1 MNLKK
6 LFVVGSVLV
15 MAWTT
20 ANAELVNGVRQ
31 KPEPATTQSWVLS
44 SDTTQNFYLY
54 NPGAKAFFTEGN
66 SWGTQASVGI
76 QGLKVAFTVPTAAD
90 VPGTVALED
99 LPQGVYLLNDF
110 SVKKGSWKLVF
121 FDSETAMFVDR
132 GSQADFGWGVTPI
145 EGTNNFRIHASATSE
160 ISPTYNLDS
169 YSGKFVGLDVTS
181 NASNTA
187 LNPFLEEGEG
197 HYIDWTFVT
206 SDVYE
211 AYLQAIEIYNKAQI
225 LKAIL
230 DDAKARGVNVSA
242 QEAVYQNEAATM
254 EELDAAIDAAKA
266 AIVLNATVD
275 SPVDMTTSLTNPNF
289 ADGKKTGWNGDD
301 PAFGEGAAEFYQKN
315 YDIYQTLKGMPNGV
329 YGVSV
334 QAFYRT
340 SWAAVSYNDYKANS
354 VIPAKVYAKSGA
366 DSLNTAIFNAWAFAQ
381 TGDIDALKAKGGW
394 LNSVGNEEADENG
407 YIPNN
412 MKAASYL
419 FSQDAN
425 NYKQTA
431 YVAVDNG
438 ELTVG
443 LKKSDDNPGGNW
455 TMFDNFTLSYFGN
468 TPAAFQMALEKGM
481 PAKTEYSTANVSKQY
496 IDAYDAAY
504 TATATDKATF
514 SAAVKA
520 VADATDSIAKNTK
533 LWADLQ
539 AKRDEAYGMSVN
551 ADYKIYDHA
560 WYIGDYLEAGTDE
573 NDEQL
578 IPMGVNDYLKAEAKT
593 GDYDLSN
600 KQLEDIIATL
610 NSLIEALNNEVKEG
624 LKPGTDVTKFL
635 VNPGFEDGSKGW
647 TVVNNGGGNV
657 VHGGNDVNHCY
668 EAWHST
674 NFDVYQ
680 EVSNL
685 PVGLYKL
692 EVNGYVRYL
701 DGGEDKKNN
710 PAINNREQS
719 YELFE
724 AGVPIYLYMNDSKT
738 GLVNWFSYP
747 KPKAFYDEVKDATY
761 LYENDENAYPDNMI
775 AASAAFADGGYLQET
790 ICMVAEPNT
799 VTRIGVKG
807 TPEAKFWPIFDNFK
821 LTYLGNG
828 VDIVKP
834 QLEDMLTEAKK
845 YENVVTTKTAKAN
858 LAAEVSAAET
868 LLAGTD
874 GDAML
879 AAIDKLQ
886 KAIDDVNEGKTTCKQ
901 FNDFIEDFM
910 QFAQNLE
917 NNGVDA
923 TKALELGATIL
934 ENLNAC
940 AYDAEDI
947 EAKKLELRE
956 MRLKIQLPAD
966 YAQGSAKGTD
976 LTPFIQTP
984 GFSKIKDGVETN
996 SNDGWLGTAGS
1007 FGPSEQMSNLCLEFY
1022 NKEFDMYQDLTSVGS
1037 VVLPKG
1043 YYSLQVNAFNRP
1055 AESNPAYLYAVAG
1068 KDTLD
1073 VTTIMLQADGINTEE
1088 GESAPNNV
1096 SDAKTCFNEGRY
1108 LNTLKF
1114 KFEGDTLR
1122 IGVKH
1127 PVNVDR
1133 DWVIM
1138 DDFKLFFYGNDNT
1151 GVETVINIGKPAK
1164 VQYFTL
1170 DGRQV
1175 SVARKGLFIR
1185 KTTMDNGTV
1194 VVRKIQK

>member
-1 MNLKK
+1 MMNLKK

-20 ANAELVNGVRQ
+20 ANAELVDGVRQ
-31 KPEPATTQSWVLS
+31 RPNVAKAEQFQADVTY
-44 SDTTQNFYLY
+44 YLFNTKARLFFAGANDWNTRASVADHGY
-54 NPGAKAFFTEGN
+54 KVKFVVDNMETFPGALEFTDSVETQKAWKSTFSTADGLAIWVDNATETYRFWEVVEQPDGAYRISN
-66 SWGTQASVGI
+66 NHLVSES
-76 QGLKVAFTVPTAAD
+76 AD
-90 VPGTVALED
+90 GKANAE
-99 LPQGVYLLNDF
+99 GKYLGWR
-110 SVKKGSWKLVF
+110 GSDADTRLY
-121 FDSETAMFVDR
+121 FVDPAAE
-132 GSQADFGWGVTPI
+132 GAGVDWAFVT
-145 EGTNNFRIHASATSE
+145 EE
-160 ISPTYNLDS
+160 TYNAWVEAWTPMKDQ
-169 YSGKFVGLDVTS
+169 FNAAAGLLTWIKTAEEKSIDVSDEKAIYANEDATVE
-181 NASNTA
+181 A
-187 LNPFLEEGEG
+187 LN
-197 HYIDWTFVT
+197 
-206 SDVYE
+206 
-211 AYLQAIEIYNKAQI
+211 A
-225 LKAIL
+225 
-230 DDAKARGVNVSA
+230 
-242 QEAVYQNEAATM
+242 AVESIQVKIKNQLA
-254 EELDAAIDAAKA
+254 
-266 AIVLNATVD
+266 NGATVD
-275 SPVDMTTSLTNPNF
+275 NPADMTASVNNPGF
-289 ADGKKTGWNGDD
+289 ADGKKTGWNGTD
-301 PAFGEGAAEFYQKN
+301 PAFGEGAAEFYEKSF
-315 YDIYQTLKGMPNGV
+315 DFYQTLKDMPNGV

-334 QAFYRT
+334 QAFHRT
-340 SWAAVSYNDYKANS
+340 SWSNVSYEDWQKNS
-354 VIPAKVYAKSGA
+354 DIPAKVYAKSGT
-366 DSLNTAIFNAWAFAQ
+366 DSLNTALLNPWELAQ
-381 TGDIDALKAKGGW
+381 TGDLDDLKQNGSWK
-394 LNSVGNEEADENG
+394 NSAGEEVADENG

-419 FSQDAN
+419 FSLN
-425 NYKQTA
+425 PENYKKTA

-438 ELTVG
+438 ELTFG
-443 LKKSDDNPGGNW
+443 LKKTDKGPGGNW
-455 TMFDNFTLSYFGN
+455 TMFDNFTLSYFG
-468 TPAAFQMALEKGM
+468 TAPEAYQMALEKGV
-481 PAKTEYSTANVSKQY
+481 PAKTEYSTANVSEQY
-496 IDAYDAAY
+496 IGVYNEAY
-504 TATATDKATF
+504 TKTASDKATF

-520 VADATDSIAKNTK
+520 VADANDSIAKNTK

-539 AKRDEAYGMSVN
+539 AKRDEAYGMSVD
-551 ADYKIYDHA
+551 ADYKYYDNA
-560 WYIGDYLEAGTDE
+560 FNIGDYLESGMDE
-573 NDEQL
+573 NGEQL
-578 IPMGVNDYLKAEAKT
+578 IPMGVNLYLDAKAKT
-593 GDYDLSN
+593 GNFDLSN
-600 KQLEDIIATL
+600 KQIEEMIATL

-624 LKPGTDVTKFL
+624 LKPGTDVTRFL
-635 VNPGFEDGSKGW
+635 TNPDFEDGKNGW

-657 VHGGNDVNHCY
+657 QHGGNDDNHCF

-680 EVSNL
+680 EVNNL

-701 DGGEDKKNN
+701 DGQD
-710 PAINNREQS
+710 AINHAS
-719 YELFE
+719 E
-724 AGVPIYLYMNDSKT
+724 APADVPIYVYMNDSKT
-738 GLVNWFSYP
+738 NLVSWLSYP
-747 KPKAFYDEVKDATY
+747 KPESFYKYDETAGTGVKGANY
-761 LYENDENAYPDNMI
+761 LSQNEENCFPDNMT

-845 YENVVTTKTAKAN
+845 YESVVTTKTAKTALTN
-858 LAAEVSAAET
+858 EIAAAEA
-868 LLAGTD
+868 LLAGEN

-879 AAIDKLQ
+879 EAIDKLQ
-886 KAIDDVNEGKTTCKQ
+886 KAINDVTDGKAVCDK
-901 FNDFIEDFM
+901 FAEFIEDYM
-910 QFAQNLE
+910 QFAQSI
-917 NNGVDA
+917 DA
-923 TKALELGATIL
+923 TEALQLGATIL

-966 YAQGSAKGTD
+966 YAQGSAEGKD
-976 LTPFIQTP
+976 LTAFIQTP
-984 GFSKIKDGVETN
+984 DFSKIKDGVETN
-996 SNDGWLGTAGS
+996 SNEGWLGTAGS

-1073 VTTIMLQADGINTEE
+1073 VTTIMLQADGINAET
-1088 GESAPNNV
+1088 GEPAPNTV
-1096 SDAKTCFNEGRY
+1096 SDAKVYFNEGRY
-1108 LNTLKF
+1108 VNTLKF

>member
-1 MNLKK
+1 MMNLKK

-31 KPEPATTQSWVLS
+31 KPEPATTAWSVG
-44 SDTTQNFYLY
+44 TQEAPYYLY
-54 NPGAKAFFTEGN
+54 NTSAKLFFTQGNTWGTRGCVGPAASAVKVYFSETSEGTQLYYLN
-66 SWGTQASVGI
+66 NYIQTANNKFEWKMACGEAGADAIFTDQGSSWGRPQWEI
-76 QGLKVAFTVPTAAD
+76 VPQT
-90 VPGTVALED
+90 G
-99 LPQGVYLLNDF
+99 N
-110 SVKKGSWKLVF
+110 
-121 FDSETAMFVDR
+121 
-132 GSQADFGWGVTPI
+132 I
-145 EGTNNFRIHASATSE
+145 FRIKTSSPIVVEDE
-160 ISPTYNLDS
+160 IARYMGRDEAVAQDFYKTGEHGTLVDGEKRFPVSVELT
-169 YSGKFVGLDVTS
+169 
-181 NASNTA
+181 
-187 LNPFLEEGEG
+187 EGEG
-197 HYIDWTFVT
+197 HHIDWAIVNAADYEVVAAAMVVFDKAEELLTAIKSAEELNIDMT
-206 SDVYE
+206 SE
-211 AYLQAIEIYNKAQI
+211 RAIYT
-225 LKAIL
+225 
-230 DDAKARGVNVSA
+230 
-242 QEAVYQNEAATM
+242 NEASTV
-254 EELDAAIDAAKA
+254 EEMDAAIEGIQAK
-266 AIVLNATVD
+266 IKNAQAGTA
-275 SPVDMTTSLTNPNF
+275 SLENPSDMTASLINNGF
-289 ADGKKTGWNGDD
+289 ANNKTGWNGTD
-301 PAFGEGAAEFYQKN
+301 PGFGEGAAEFYEKN
-315 YDIYQTLKGMPNGV
+315 YDFYQTLKGMPNGV

-340 SWAAVSYNDYKANS
+340 SWADVSYKDWQNKTA
-354 VIPAKVYAKSGA
+354 VAAKVYAKSGA
-366 DSLNTAIFNAWAFAQ
+366 DSLNTALFNAWEFAVE
-381 TGDIDALKAKGGW
+381 GDINNFTPNGAWKG
-394 LNSVGNEEADENG
+394 SVLGERNVVNDPPL
-407 YIPNN
+407 YIPDD

-419 FSQDAN
+419 FSLDPN

-443 LKKSDDNPGGNW
+443 LKKSDDNLGGNW
-455 TMFDNFTLSYFGN
+455 TLFDNFTLSYFG
-468 TPAAFQMALEKGM
+468 TAPEAYQMALEKGM

-520 VADATDSIAKNTK
+520 VADANDSIAKNTK

-539 AKRDEAYGMSVN
+539 AKRDEAYALSVN
-551 ADYKIYDHA
+551 ADYSIYDNA
-560 WYIGDYLEAGTDE
+560 YNIGDYLMSGMDE
-573 NDEQL
+573 NGEQL
-578 IPMGVNDYLKAEAKT
+578 IPMGVNEYLKAEAKT
-593 GDYDLSN
+593 GNFDLSN
-600 KQLEDIIATL
+600 KQIEDIIATL

-624 LKPGTDVTKFL
+624 LKPGTDVTRFL
-635 VNPGFEDGSKGW
+635 TNPDFEDGKNGW

-657 VHGGNDVNHCY
+657 VLGGNDDNHCF

-692 EVNGYVRYL
+692 EVNGFVRYL
-701 DGGEDKKNN
+701 DGDDAISKASEAPED
-710 PAINNREQS
+710 P
-719 YELFE
+719 
-724 AGVPIYLYMNDSKT
+724 GIYLYMNDSKT
-738 GLVNWFSYP
+738 NLVNMMTCPLP
-747 KPKAFYDEVKDATY
+747 KTFYDAVKGATY
-761 LYENDENAYPDNMI
+761 LTQNEENCFPNNMV
-775 AASAAFADGGYLQET
+775 AASAAFAAGSYLQET
-790 ICMVAEPNT
+790 VCMVAEPNT

-845 YENVVTTKTAKAN
+845 YESVVTTKTAKTALTN
-858 LAAEVSAAET
+858 EIAAAET
-868 LLAGTD
+868 LLAGED

-886 KAIDDVNEGKTTCKQ
+886 KAINDVTEAKSVCEK
-901 FNDFIEDFM
+901 FAEFIEDYM
-910 QFAQNLE
+910 QFAQSI
-917 NNGVDA
+917 DA
-923 TKALELGATIL
+923 TEALELGATIL

-966 YAQGSAKGTD
+966 YAQGSAQGTD
-976 LTPFIQTP
+976 LTAFIQTP

-996 SNDGWLGTAGS
+996 SNEGWLGTAGS
-1007 FGPSEQMSNLCLEFY
+1007 FGPSDQMSNLCLEFY
-1022 NKEFDMYQDLTSVGS
+1022 NKVFDMYQDLAGVGS
-1037 VVLPKG
+1037 VVLPHG

-1055 AESNPAYLYAVAG
+1055 SDSNPAYLYAVAG

-1073 VTTIMLQADGINTEE
+1073 VKTIMLQAEGFDAEG

-1096 SDAKTCFNEGRY
+1096 SSAKEYFNDARY
-1108 LNTLKF
+1108 VNTLKF

>member
-1 MNLKK
+1 MMNLKK

-31 KPEPATTQSWVLS
+31 KPEPATTAWSVG
-44 SDTTQNFYLY
+44 TQEAPYYLY
-54 NPGAKAFFTEGN
+54 NTTAKLFFTQGN
-66 SWGTQASVGI
+66 TWGTRGCVGPAASAV
-76 QGLKVAFTVPTAAD
+76 KVYF
-90 VPGTVALED
+90 
-99 LPQGVYLLNDF
+99 
-110 SVKKGSWKLVF
+110 
-121 FDSETAMFVDR
+121 SETSEGTQLYYLNNYIQTANNKLEWKMACGEAGADAIFTDQ
-132 GSQADFGWGVTPI
+132 GSGWGRPQWEIVPQTGNI
-145 EGTNNFRIHASATSE
+145 FRIKTSSPIVVEDE
-160 ISPTYNLDS
+160 IARYMGRDEAVAQDFYKTGEHGTLVDGEKRFPVSVELT
-169 YSGKFVGLDVTS
+169 
-181 NASNTA
+181 
-187 LNPFLEEGEG
+187 EGEG
-197 HYIDWTFVT
+197 HHIDW
-206 SDVYE
+206 
-211 AYLQAIEIYNKAQI
+211 AI
-225 LKAIL
+225 
-230 DDAKARGVNVSA
+230 VSA
-242 QEAVYQNEAATM
+242 ADYEVVAAAMVVFDKAEELLTAIKSAEELNIDMTSERAIYTNEASTVEDM
-254 EELDAAIDAAKA
+254 DAAIEGIQAK
-266 AIVLNATVD
+266 IKNAQAGTA
-275 SPVDMTTSLTNPNF
+275 SLENPSDMTASLINNGF
-289 ADGKKTGWNGDD
+289 ANSKTGWNGDD
-301 PAFGEGAAEFYQKN
+301 PGFGEGAAEFYQKN
-315 YDIYQTLKGMPNGV
+315 YDFYQTLKDMPNGV

-340 SWAAVSYNDYKANS
+340 GWADVSYKDWQNKTA
-354 VIPAKVYAKSGA
+354 VAAKVYAKSGA
-366 DSLNTAIFNAWAFAQ
+366 DSLNTALFNAWEFAVE
-381 TGDIDALKAKGGW
+381 GDINDFTPNGAWKG
-394 LNSVGNEEADENG
+394 SVLGDRNVANDPPL
-407 YIPNN
+407 YIPDD

-419 FSQDAN
+419 FSLDPN

-455 TMFDNFTLSYFGN
+455 TLFDNFTLSYFG
-468 TPAAFQMALEKGM
+468 TAPEAYQMALEKGM

-496 IDAYDAAY
+496 IDTYDVAY
-504 TATATDKATF
+504 TLTATDKATF

-520 VADATDSIAKNTK
+520 VADANDSIAKNTK

-551 ADYKIYDHA
+551 ADYKYYDNA
-560 WYIGDYLEAGTDE
+560 FNIGDYLESGMDE
-573 NDEQL
+573 NGEQL
-578 IPMGVNDYLKAEAKT
+578 IPMGVNLYLDAKAKT
-593 GDYDLSN
+593 GNFDLSN
-600 KQLEDIIATL
+600 KQIEDIIATL

-624 LKPGTDVTKFL
+624 LKPGTDVTRFL
-635 VNPGFEDGSKGW
+635 TNPDFEDGKNGW

-657 VHGGNDVNHCY
+657 AHGGNDDNHCF

-680 EVSNL
+680 EVNNL

-692 EVNGYVRYL
+692 EVNGFVRYK
-701 DGGEDKKNN
+701 DGDEAISKASEAPED
-710 PAINNREQS
+710 P
-719 YELFE
+719 
-724 AGVPIYLYMNDSKT
+724 GIYLYMNDSKT
-738 GLVNWFSYP
+738 NLVNMMTCPLP
-747 KPKAFYDEVKDATY
+747 KTFYDAVKGATY
-761 LYENDENAYPDNMI
+761 LTQNEENCFPNNMV
-775 AASAAFADGGYLQET
+775 AASAAFAAGNYLQET
-790 ICMVAEPNT
+790 VCMVAEAGT

-807 TPEAKFWPIFDNFK
+807 TPEASFWPIFDNFK

-834 QLEDMLTEAKK
+834 QLEDMLAEAKK
-845 YENVVTTKTAKAN
+845 NESVVTTKTAKTALTN
-858 LAAEVSAAET
+858 EIAAAEA
-868 LLAGTD
+868 LLAGED

-886 KAIDDVNEGKTTCKQ
+886 KAINDVTDGKAVCEK
-901 FNDFIEDFM
+901 FAEFIEDYM
-910 QFAQNLE
+910 QFAQSI
-917 NNGVDA
+917 DA
-923 TKALELGATIL
+923 TEALQLGATIL

-966 YAQGSAKGTD
+966 YAQGSAQGTD

-1007 FGPSEQMSNLCLEFY
+1007 FGPSDQMSNLCLEFY
-1022 NKEFDMYQDLTSVGS
+1022 NKVFDMYQDLTSVGS

-1073 VTTIMLQADGINTEE
+1073 VKTIMLQADGINAEE
-1088 GESAPNNV
+1088 GDPAPNTV
-1096 SDAKTCFNEGRY
+1096 SSAKEYFNEARY
-1108 LNTLKF
+1108 VNTLKF

>member
-1 MNLKK
+1 VEQPDGAYRISNNH
-6 LFVVGSVLV
+6 LV
-15 MAWTT
+15 SESADGK
-20 ANAELVNGVRQ
+20 ANAEGKYLGWRG
-31 KPEPATTQSWVLS
+31 
-44 SDTTQNFYLY
+44 SDADTRLY
-54 NPGAKAFFTEGN
+54 
-66 SWGTQASVGI
+66 
-76 QGLKVAFTVPTAAD
+76 
-90 VPGTVALED
+90 
-99 LPQGVYLLNDF
+99 
-110 SVKKGSWKLVF
+110 
-121 FDSETAMFVDR
+121 FVDPAAE
-132 GSQADFGWGVTPI
+132 GAGVDWAFVTEENYNAWVEAWTPMKDQFNAAAGLLTWI
-145 EGTNNFRIHASATSE
+145 KTAEEKSIDVSDEKAIYANEDATVE
-160 ISPTYNLDS
+160 
-169 YSGKFVGLDVTS
+169 
-181 NASNTA
+181 A
-187 LNPFLEEGEG
+187 LNAAVES
-197 HYIDWTFVT
+197 I
-206 SDVYE
+206 
-211 AYLQAIEIYNKAQI
+211 QAKIKNQLA
-225 LKAIL
+225 
-230 DDAKARGVNVSA
+230 GG
-242 QEAVYQNEAATM
+242 
-254 EELDAAIDAAKA
+254 
-266 AIVLNATVD
+266 ATVD
-275 SPVDMTTSLTNPNF
+275 NPADMTASVNNPGF
-289 ADGKKTGWNGDD
+289 ADGKKTGWNGTD
-301 PAFGEGAAEFYQKN
+301 PGFGEGAAEFYEKN
-315 YDIYQTLKGMPNGV
+315 YDFYQTLKGMPNGV

-340 SWAAVSYNDYKANS
+340 SWADVSYKDWQNKTA
-354 VIPAKVYAKSGA
+354 VAAKVYAKSGA
-366 DSLNTAIFNAWAFAQ
+366 DSLNTALFNAWEFAVE
-381 TGDIDALKAKGGW
+381 GDINNFTPNGAWKG
-394 LNSVGNEEADENG
+394 SVLGERNVVNDPPL
-407 YIPNN
+407 YIPDD

-419 FSQDAN
+419 FSLDPN

-438 ELTVG
+438 ELTFG
-443 LKKSDDNPGGNW
+443 LKKNDSNPNGNW
-455 TMFDNFTLSYFGN
+455 TLFDNFTLSYFG
-468 TPAAFQMALEKGM
+468 TAPEAYQMALEKGM
-481 PAKTEYSTANVSKQY
+481 PAKTEYSTAKVSEQY
-496 IDAYDAAY
+496 IGAYNEAY
-504 TATATDKATF
+504 TKTASDKATF

-520 VADATDSIAKNTK
+520 VADANDSIAKNTK

-539 AKRDEAYGMSVN
+539 AKRDEAYALSVN
-551 ADYKIYDHA
+551 TDYKIYDHA

-573 NDEQL
+573 NDEQVL
-578 IPMGVNDYLKAEAKT
+578 PMGVNDYLKAEAKT

-635 VNPGFEDGSKGW
+635 TNPDFEDGKNGW

-657 VHGGNDVNHCY
+657 AHGGNNDNHCF

-692 EVNGYVRYL
+692 EVNGFVRYL
-701 DGGEDKKNN
+701 DGDDAISKASEAPED
-710 PAINNREQS
+710 P
-719 YELFE
+719 
-724 AGVPIYLYMNDSKT
+724 GIYLYMNDSKT
-738 GLVNWFSYP
+738 NLVNMMTCPLP
-747 KPKAFYDEVKDATY
+747 KTFYDAVNGATY
-761 LYENDENAYPDNMI
+761 LTQNEENCFPNNMI
-775 AASAAFADGGYLQET
+775 AASAAFAAGNYLQET
-790 ICMVAEPNT
+790 VCMVAEPNT

-834 QLEDMLTEAKK
+834 QLEDMLAEAKK
-845 YENVVTTKTAKAN
+845 NESVVTTKTAKTALTN
-858 LAAEVSAAET
+858 EIAAAEA
-868 LLAGTD
+868 LLAGED

-879 AAIDKLQ
+879 EAIDKLQ
-886 KAIDDVNEGKTTCKQ
+886 KAINDVTDGKAVCEK
-901 FNDFIEDFM
+901 FAEFIEDYM
-910 QFAQNLE
+910 QFANSI
-917 NNGVDA
+917 DA
-923 TKALELGATIL
+923 TEALQLGGTIL

-966 YAQGSAKGTD
+966 YAQGSAQGAD
-976 LTPFIQTP
+976 LTAFIQTP
-984 GFSKIKDGVETN
+984 GFSMLKDGVETN
-996 SNDGWLGTAGS
+996 SNEGWLGTAGS
-1007 FGPSEQMSNLCLEFY
+1007 FGPSDQMSNLCLEFY
-1022 NKEFDMYQDLTSVGS
+1022 NKVFDMYQDLAGVGS
-1037 VVLPKG
+1037 VVLPHG

-1055 AESNPAYLYAVAG
+1055 SDSNPAYLYAVAG

-1073 VTTIMLQADGINTEE
+1073 VKTIMLQSEGFDAEG

-1096 SDAKTCFNEGRY
+1096 SSAKACFDEGRY

-1127 PVNVDR
+1127 PVNAGT

-1138 DDFKLFFYGNDNT
+1138 DNFKLFFYGNDNT

>member
-31 KPEPATTQSWVLS
+31 KPEPATTAWSVG
-44 SDTTQNFYLY
+44 TQEAPYYLY
-54 NPGAKAFFTEGN
+54 NTSAKLFFTQGN
-66 SWGTQASVGI
+66 TWGTRGCVGPAASAVKVYFSETSEGTQLYYLNNYI
-76 QGLKVAFTVPTAAD
+76 QTANNKLEWKMACGEAGADAIYTDQGSGWGRPQWEIVPQTGNIFRIKTSSPLVVEDEIARYMGRDEAVAQDFYNTGNHGTLVDGEKRFPVSVELTEAEGHHIDWAIVSAAD
-90 VPGTVALED
+90 YEVVAAAMVVFDKAEE
-99 LPQGVYLLNDF
+99 LL
-110 SVKKGSWKLVF
+110 
-121 FDSETAMFVDR
+121 TA
-132 GSQADFGWGVTPI
+132 I
-145 EGTNNFRIHASATSE
+145 KSAEELNIDMTSE
-160 ISPTYNLDS
+160 R
-169 YSGKFVGLDVTS
+169 
-181 NASNTA
+181 
-187 LNPFLEEGEG
+187 
-197 HYIDWTFVT
+197 
-206 SDVYE
+206 
-211 AYLQAIEIYNKAQI
+211 AIYT
-225 LKAIL
+225 
-230 DDAKARGVNVSA
+230 
-242 QEAVYQNEAATM
+242 NEASTVEAM
-254 EELDAAIDAAKA
+254 DAAIEGIQTK
-266 AIVLNATVD
+266 IKNAQAGSATLD
-275 SPVDMTTSLTNPNF
+275 NPADMTSSLVNPGF
-289 ADGKKTGWNGDD
+289 ANSKTGWNGTD
-301 PAFGEGAAEFYQKN
+301 PAFGEGAAEFYEKSF
-315 YDIYQTLKGMPNGV
+315 DFYQTLKDMPNGV

-334 QAFYRT
+334 QAFHRT
-340 SWAAVSYNDYKANS
+340 SWSNVSYEDWQKNS
-354 VIPAKVYAKSGA
+354 AIPAKVYAKSGT
-366 DSLNTAIFNAWAFAQ
+366 DSLNTALLNPWELAQ
-381 TGDIDALKAKGGW
+381 TGDLDDLKKNGSW
-394 LNSVGNEEADENG
+394 KNSAGEEVADENG

-419 FSQDAN
+419 FSLN
-425 NYKQTA
+425 PENYKKTA

-438 ELTVG
+438 ELTFG
-443 LKKSDDNPGGNW
+443 LKKTDKGPGGNW
-455 TMFDNFTLSYFGN
+455 TMFDNFTLSYFG
-468 TPAAFQMALEKGM
+468 TAPEAYQMALEKGM
-481 PAKTEYSTANVSKQY
+481 PAKTEYSTSKVSEQY
-496 IDAYDAAY
+496 IGAYNEAY
-504 TATATDKATF
+504 TKTASDKATF

-520 VADATDSIAKNTK
+520 VADANDSIAKNTK

-551 ADYKIYDHA
+551 ADYSIYDNA
-560 WYIGDYLEAGTDE
+560 YNIGDYLMSGMDE
-573 NDEQL
+573 NGEQL
-578 IPMGVNDYLKAEAKT
+578 IPMGVNEYLKAEAKT
-593 GDYDLSN
+593 GNFDLSN
-600 KQLEDIIATL
+600 KQIEDIIATL

-624 LKPGTDVTKFL
+624 LKPGTDVTRFL
-635 VNPGFEDGSKGW
+635 TNPDFEDGKNGW

-657 VHGGNDVNHCY
+657 QHGGNNDNHCF

-680 EVSNL
+680 EVNNL

-701 DGGEDKKNN
+701 DGQDAISKASEA
-710 PAINNREQS
+710 PAE
-719 YELFE
+719 
-724 AGVPIYLYMNDSKT
+724 VPIYVYMNDSKT
-738 GLVNWFSYP
+738 NLVSWLSYP
-747 KPKAFYDEVKDATY
+747 KPESFYKYDATAGTGVNGATY
-761 LYENDENAYPDNMI
+761 LKQNEENCFPDNMT

-834 QLEDMLTEAKK
+834 QLEDMLAEAKK
-845 YENVVTTKTAKAN
+845 NESVVTTKTAKTALTN
-858 LAAEVSAAET
+858 EIAAAEA
-868 LLAGTD
+868 LLAGED

-879 AAIDKLQ
+879 EAIDKLQ
-886 KAIDDVNEGKTTCKQ
+886 KAINDVTDGKAVCEK
-901 FNDFIEDFM
+901 FAEFIEDYM
-910 QFAQNLE
+910 QFANSI
-917 NNGVDA
+917 DA
-923 TKALELGATIL
+923 TEAMQLGATIL

-966 YAQGSAKGTD
+966 YAQGSAQGAD
-976 LTPFIQTP
+976 LTAFIQTP
-984 GFSKIKDGVETN
+984 DFSMIKDGVETN
-996 SNDGWLGTAGS
+996 SNEGWLGTAGS
-1007 FGPSEQMSNLCLEFY
+1007 FGPSDQMSNLCLEFY
-1022 NKEFDMYQDLTSVGS
+1022 NKVFDMYQDLAGVGS
-1037 VVLPKG
+1037 VVLPHG

-1055 AESNPAYLYAVAG
+1055 SDSNPAYLYAVAG
-1068 KDTLD
+1068 KDTLG
-1073 VTTIMLQADGINTEE
+1073 VKTIMLQSEGFDAEG

-1096 SDAKTCFNEGRY
+1096 SSAKACFDEGRY

-1127 PVNVDR
+1127 PVNAGT

-1138 DDFKLFFYGNDNT
+1138 DNFKLFFYGNDNT

>member
-1 MNLKK
+1 MMNLKK

-66 SWGTQASVGI
+66 AWGTQASVGV

-145 EGTNNFRIHASATSE
+145 EGTNNFRIHVSATSE

-230 DDAKARGVNVSA
+230 DDAKAHGVNVSA

-275 SPVDMTTSLTNPNF
+275 SPVDMTTSLTNPGF
-289 ADGKKTGWNGDD
+289 ADGKKTGWNGTD

-315 YDIYQTLKGMPNGV
+315 YDIYQTLKGLPNGV

-340 SWAAVSYNDYKANS
+340 SWADVSYKDWQNKTA
-354 VIPAKVYAKSGA
+354 VAAKVYAKSGA
-366 DSLNTAIFNAWAFAQ
+366 DSLNTALFNAWEFAVE
-381 TGDIDALKAKGGW
+381 GDINNFTPNGAWKG
-394 LNSVGNEEADENG
+394 SVLGERNVANDPPL
-407 YIPNN
+407 YIPDD

-419 FSQDAN
+419 FSLDAN

-455 TMFDNFTLSYFGN
+455 TLFDNFTLSYFG
-468 TPAAFQMALEKGM
+468 TAPEAYQMALEKGM

-520 VADATDSIAKNTK
+520 VADANDSIAKNTK

-539 AKRDEAYGMSVN
+539 AKRDEAYALSVN
-551 ADYKIYDHA
+551 TDYKIYDHA

-573 NDEQL
+573 NDEQVL
-578 IPMGVNDYLKAEAKT
+578 PMGVNDYLKAEAKT

-635 VNPGFEDGSKGW
+635 TNPDFEDGKNGW

-657 VHGGNDVNHCY
+657 AHGGNNDNHCF

-692 EVNGYVRYL
+692 EVNGFVRYL
-701 DGGEDKKNN
+701 DGDDAISKASEAPED
-710 PAINNREQS
+710 P
-719 YELFE
+719 
-724 AGVPIYLYMNDSKT
+724 GIYLYMNDSKT
-738 GLVNWFSYP
+738 NLVNMMTCPLP
-747 KPKAFYDEVKDATY
+747 KTFYDAVNGATY
-761 LYENDENAYPDNMI
+761 LTQNEENCFPNNMI
-775 AASAAFADGGYLQET
+775 AASAAFAAGNYLQET
-790 ICMVAEPNT
+790 VCMVAEPNT

-834 QLEDMLTEAKK
+834 QLEDMLAEAKK
-845 YENVVTTKTAKAN
+845 NESVVTTKTAKTALTN
-858 LAAEVSAAET
+858 EIAAAEA
-868 LLAGTD
+868 LLAGED

-879 AAIDKLQ
+879 EAIDKLQ
-886 KAIDDVNEGKTTCKQ
+886 KAINDVTDGKAVCEK
-901 FNDFIEDFM
+901 FAEFIEDYM
-910 QFAQNLE
+910 QFAQSI
-917 NNGVDA
+917 DA
-923 TKALELGATIL
+923 TEALQLGATIL
-934 ENLNAC
+934 GNLNAC

-966 YAQGSAKGTD
+966 YAQGSAQGAD
-976 LTPFIQTP
+976 LTAFIQTP
-984 GFSKIKDGVETN
+984 DFSMIKDGVETN
-996 SNDGWLGTAGS
+996 SNEGWLGTAGS
-1007 FGPSEQMSNLCLEFY
+1007 FGPSDQMSNLCLEFY
-1022 NKEFDMYQDLTSVGS
+1022 NKVFDMYQDLAGVGS
-1037 VVLPKG
+1037 VVLPHG

-1073 VTTIMLQADGINTEE
+1073 VKTIMLQSEGFDAEG

-1096 SDAKTCFNEGRY
+1096 SSAKACFDEGRY

-1127 PVNVDR
+1127 PVNAGT

-1138 DDFKLFFYGNDNT
+1138 DNFRLFFYGNDNT

-1175 SVARKGLFIR
+1175 NVARKGLFIR

>member
-31 KPEPATTQSWVLS
+31 KPEPATTAWSVG
-44 SDTTQNFYLY
+44 TQEAPYYLY
-54 NPGAKAFFTEGN
+54 NTSAKLFFTQGN
-66 SWGTQASVGI
+66 TWGTRGCVGPAASAVKVYFSETSEGTQLYYLNNYI
-76 QGLKVAFTVPTAAD
+76 QTANNKLEWKMACGEAGADAIYTDQGSGWGRPQWEIVPQTGNIFRIKTSSPLVVEDEIARYMGRDEAVAQDFYNTGNHGTLVDGEKRFPVSVELTEAEGHHIDWAIVSAAD
-90 VPGTVALED
+90 YEVVAAAMVVFDKAEE
-99 LPQGVYLLNDF
+99 LL
-110 SVKKGSWKLVF
+110 
-121 FDSETAMFVDR
+121 TA
-132 GSQADFGWGVTPI
+132 I
-145 EGTNNFRIHASATSE
+145 KSAEELNIDMTSE
-160 ISPTYNLDS
+160 R
-169 YSGKFVGLDVTS
+169 
-181 NASNTA
+181 
-187 LNPFLEEGEG
+187 
-197 HYIDWTFVT
+197 
-206 SDVYE
+206 
-211 AYLQAIEIYNKAQI
+211 AIYT
-225 LKAIL
+225 
-230 DDAKARGVNVSA
+230 
-242 QEAVYQNEAATM
+242 NEASTVEAM
-254 EELDAAIDAAKA
+254 DAAIEGIQTK
-266 AIVLNATVD
+266 IKNAQAGSATFD
-275 SPVDMTTSLTNPNF
+275 NPADMTSSLVNPGF
-289 ADGKKTGWNGDD
+289 ANSKTGWNGTD
-301 PAFGEGAAEFYQKN
+301 PAFGEGAAEFYEKSF
-315 YDIYQTLKGMPNGV
+315 DFYQTLKDMPNGV

-334 QAFYRT
+334 QAFHRT
-340 SWAAVSYNDYKANS
+340 SWSNVSYEDWQKNS
-354 VIPAKVYAKSGA
+354 DIPAKVYAKSGT
-366 DSLNTAIFNAWAFAQ
+366 DSLNTALLNPWELAQ
-381 TGDIDALKAKGGW
+381 TGDLDDLKKNGSW
-394 LNSVGNEEADENG
+394 KNSAGEEVADENG

-419 FSQDAN
+419 FSLN
-425 NYKQTA
+425 PENYKKTA

-438 ELTVG
+438 ELTFG
-443 LKKSDDNPGGNW
+443 LKKTDKGPGGNW
-455 TMFDNFTLSYFGN
+455 TMFDNFTLSYFG
-468 TPAAFQMALEKGM
+468 TAPEAYQMALEKGM

-496 IDAYDAAY
+496 IDTYDVAY
-504 TATATDKATF
+504 TLTATNKATF

-520 VADATDSIAKNTK
+520 VADANDSIAKNTK

-539 AKRDEAYGMSVN
+539 TKRDEAYALSVN
-551 ADYKIYDHA
+551 ADYSIYDNA
-560 WYIGDYLEAGTDE
+560 YNIGDYLMSGMDE
-573 NDEQL
+573 NGEQL
-578 IPMGVNDYLKAEAKT
+578 IPMGVNEYLKAEAKT
-593 GDYDLSN
+593 GNFDLSN
-600 KQLEDIIATL
+600 KQIEDIIATL

-624 LKPGTDVTKFL
+624 LKPGTDVTRFL
-635 VNPGFEDGSKGW
+635 TNPDFEDSKNGW

-657 VHGGNDVNHCY
+657 QHGGNNDNHCF

-680 EVSNL
+680 EVNNL

-701 DGGEDKKNN
+701 DGQDAIDHANEA
-710 PAINNREQS
+710 PAE
-719 YELFE
+719 
-724 AGVPIYLYMNDSKT
+724 VPIYVYMNDSKT
-738 GLVNWFSYP
+738 NLVSWLSYP
-747 KPKAFYDEVKDATY
+747 KPESFYKYDATAGTGVNGATY
-761 LYENDENAYPDNMI
+761 LKQNEENCFPDNMT

-834 QLEDMLTEAKK
+834 QLEDMLAEAKK
-845 YENVVTTKTAKAN
+845 NESVVTTKTAKTALTN
-858 LAAEVSAAET
+858 EIAAAEA
-868 LLAGTD
+868 LLDGTD

-879 AAIDKLQ
+879 EAIDKLQ
-886 KAIDDVNEGKTTCKQ
+886 KAINDVTDGKAVCEKFAEFIDDY
-901 FNDFIEDFM
+901 M
-910 QFAQNLE
+910 QFAQSI
-917 NNGVDA
+917 DA
-923 TKALELGATIL
+923 TEALQLGATIL

-1073 VTTIMLQADGINTEE
+1073 VKTIMLQADGINTEE
-1088 GESAPNNV
+1088 GESAPNTV
-1096 SDAKTCFNEGRY
+1096 SDAKQYFNEGRY

>member
-1 MNLKK
+1 MMNLKK

-31 KPEPATTQSWVLS
+31 RPNVAKAEKFQADVTY
-44 SDTTQNFYLY
+44 YLFNTKARLFFAGANDWNTRASVADHGY
-54 NPGAKAFFTEGN
+54 KVKFVVDQMETFPGAYEFTDSVETQKAWKSTFSTADGLAIWVDNATETYRFWDVVEQPDGAYRISN
-66 SWGTQASVGI
+66 NHLVSESADG
-76 QGLKVAFTVPTAAD
+76 KVNAEGKFLGWRGSDAD
-90 VPGTVALED
+90 TRL
-99 LPQGVYLLNDF
+99 Y
-110 SVKKGSWKLVF
+110 
-121 FDSETAMFVDR
+121 FVDPAAE
-132 GSQADFGWGVTPI
+132 GAGVDWAFVT
-145 EGTNNFRIHASATSE
+145 EE
-160 ISPTYNLDS
+160 TYNAWVEAWTPMKDQ
-169 YSGKFVGLDVTS
+169 FNAAAGLLTWIKTAEEKSIDVSDEKAIYANEDATVE
-181 NASNTA
+181 A
-187 LNPFLEEGEG
+187 LN
-197 HYIDWTFVT
+197 
-206 SDVYE
+206 
-211 AYLQAIEIYNKAQI
+211 A
-225 LKAIL
+225 
-230 DDAKARGVNVSA
+230 
-242 QEAVYQNEAATM
+242 AVESIQVKIKNQLA
-254 EELDAAIDAAKA
+254 
-266 AIVLNATVD
+266 NGATVD
-275 SPVDMTTSLTNPNF
+275 NPADMTASVNNPGF
-289 ADGKKTGWNGDD
+289 ADGKKTGWSGDD
-301 PAFGEGAAEFYQKN
+301 PAFGEGAAEYYQKN
-315 YDIYQTLKGMPNGV
+315 FELYQTLKGMPNGV
-329 YGVSV
+329 YGVGV
-334 QAFYRT
+334 QGFYRT
-340 SWAAVSYNDYKANS
+340 SFSGSSYGEWQNKIDVA
-354 VIPAKVYAKSGA
+354 AKVYAKSGA
-366 DSLNTAIFNAWAFAQ
+366 DSLNTAMCYAWDFAQ
-381 TGDIDALKAKGGW
+381 TGDLDELKADGKNWKNANGE
-394 LNSVGNEEADENG
+394 VAADERG
-407 YIPNN
+407 YIPDN

-419 FSQDAN
+419 FAASPD
-425 NYKQTA
+425 NYKKMA

-438 ELTVG
+438 ELTIG
-443 LKKSDDNPGGNW
+443 LKKKDDVPGGSW
-455 TMFDNFTLSYFGN
+455 TMFDNFTLSYFG
-468 TPAAFQMALEKGM
+468 TAPEAYQMALEKGM
-481 PAKTEYSTANVSKQY
+481 PAKTEYSTSNVSEQY
-496 IDAYDAAY
+496 IGAYNEAY
-504 TATATDKATF
+504 TKTASDKATF

-520 VADATDSIAKNTK
+520 VADANDSIAKNTK

-551 ADYKIYDHA
+551 ADYSIYDNA
-560 WYIGDYLEAGTDE
+560 YNIGDYLMSGMDE
-573 NDEQL
+573 NGEQL
-578 IPMGVNDYLKAEAKT
+578 IPMGVNEYLKAEAKT
-593 GDYDLSN
+593 GNFDLSN

-624 LKPGTDVTKFL
+624 LKPGTDVTRFL
-635 VNPGFEDGSKGW
+635 TNPDFEDGKNGW

-657 VHGGNDVNHCY
+657 QHGGNNDNHCF

-680 EVSNL
+680 EVNNL

-701 DGGEDKKNN
+701 DGQD
-710 PAINNREQS
+710 AINHAN
-719 YELFE
+719 E
-724 AGVPIYLYMNDSKT
+724 APENVPIYVYMNDSKT
-738 GLVNWFSYP
+738 NLVSWLSYP
-747 KPKAFYDEVKDATY
+747 KPESFYKYDATAGTGVNGATY
-761 LYENDENAYPDNMI
+761 LMQNEENCFPDNMT

-845 YENVVTTKTAKAN
+845 NESVVTTKTAKTALTN
-858 LAAEVSAAET
+858 EIAAAEA
-868 LLAGTD
+868 LLAGED

-879 AAIDKLQ
+879 EAIDKLQ
-886 KAIDDVNEGKTTCKQ
+886 KAINDVTDGKSVCEKFAEFIDDY
-901 FNDFIEDFM
+901 M
-910 QFAQNLE
+910 QFAQSI
-917 NNGVDA
+917 DA
-923 TKALELGATIL
+923 TEALQLGDNIL

-966 YAQGSAKGTD
+966 YAQGSAQGTD

-984 GFSKIKDGVETN
+984 GFSMIKDGVETN
-996 SNDGWLGTAGS
+996 SNEGWLGTAGS
-1007 FGPSEQMSNLCLEFY
+1007 FGPSDQMSNLCLEFY
-1022 NKEFDMYQDLTSVGS
+1022 NKVFDMYQDLAGVGS
-1037 VVLPKG
+1037 VVLPHG

-1055 AESNPAYLYAVAG
+1055 SDSNPAYLYAVAG

-1073 VTTIMLQADGINTEE
+1073 VKTIMLQSEGFDAEG

-1096 SDAKTCFNEGRY
+1096 SSAKACFDEGRY

-1127 PVNVDR
+1127 PVNAGT

-1138 DDFKLFFYGNDNT
+1138 DNFKLFFYGNDNT

>member
-31 KPEPATTQSWVLS
+31 RPNVAKAEKFQVDATYYLFNTKARLFFAGANDWNTRASVADHGYKVKFVTDLMETFPGALEFTDSVETQKAWKSTFSAADGLAIWVDNATETYRFWEVVEQPNGTYRISNNYLASS
-44 SDTTQNFYLY
+44 SD
-54 NPGAKAFFTEGN
+54 
-66 SWGTQASVGI
+66 
-76 QGLKVAFTVPTAAD
+76 D
-90 VPGTVALED
+90 V
-99 LPQGVYLLNDF
+99 
-110 SVKKGSWKLVF
+110 K
-121 FDSETAMFVDR
+121 
-132 GSQADFGWGVTPI
+132 
-145 EGTNNFRIHASATSE
+145 
-160 ISPTYNLDS
+160 
-169 YSGKFVGLDVTS
+169 
-181 NASNTA
+181 
-187 LNPFLEEGEG
+187 
-197 HYIDWTFVT
+197 
-206 SDVYE
+206 
-211 AYLQAIEIYNKAQI
+211 
-225 LKAIL
+225 
-230 DDAKARGVNVSA
+230 
-242 QEAVYQNEAATM
+242 
-254 EELDAAIDAAKA
+254 
-266 AIVLNATVD
+266 ATVD
-275 SPVDMTTSLTNPNF
+275 GKFLGWRGSDADTRLYFVDPAAEGAGVDWAFVTEETYKAWVEAWTSMKDQFNAAAGLLTWIKTAEEKSIDVSDEKAIYANEDATVEALNAAVESIQAKIKNQLANGATVDNPADMTASVNNPGF
-289 ADGKKTGWNGDD
+289 ADGKKTGWNGTD

-340 SWAAVSYNDYKANS
+340 SWADVSYKDWQNKTA
-354 VIPAKVYAKSGA
+354 VAAKVYAKSGA
-366 DSLNTAIFNAWAFAQ
+366 DSLNTALFNAWEFAVE
-381 TGDIDALKAKGGW
+381 GDINNFTPNGAWKG
-394 LNSVGNEEADENG
+394 SVLGERNVVNDPPL
-407 YIPNN
+407 YIPDD

-419 FSQDAN
+419 FSLDPN

-438 ELTVG
+438 ELTFG
-443 LKKSDDNPGGNW
+443 LKKNDSNPNGNW
-455 TMFDNFTLSYFGN
+455 TLFDNFTLSYFG
-468 TPAAFQMALEKGM
+468 TAPEAYQMALEKGV
-481 PAKTEYSTANVSKQY
+481 PAKTEYSTAKVSEQY
-496 IDAYDAAY
+496 IGAYNEAY
-504 TATATDKATF
+504 TKTASDKATF
-514 SAAVKA
+514 SAALKA
-520 VADATDSIAKNTK
+520 IADANDSIAKNTK

-551 ADYKIYDHA
+551 ADYSIYDHA
-560 WYIGDYLEAGTDE
+560 WYIGDYLESGTDE

-578 IPMGVNDYLKAEAKT
+578 IPMGVNYYLDAKAKT

-600 KQLEDIIATL
+600 KQLEDIIAKL
-610 NSLIEALNNEVKEG
+610 NSLIEGLTNEVKEG
-624 LKPGTDVTKFL
+624 LKPGTDVTRFL
-635 VNPGFEDGSKGW
+635 TNPGFEDSTKGW

-657 VHGGNDVNHCY
+657 AHGGNNDNHCF

-701 DGGEDKKNN
+701 DGGSDKKDN
-710 PAINNREQS
+710 PAINNKAQS

-747 KPKAFYDEVKDATY
+747 KPKAFYDEVKEATY

-828 VDIVKP
+828 AEIVKP
-834 QLEDMLTEAKK
+834 QLEEKIAEAQK
-845 YENVVTTKTAKAN
+845 YDGEVTTKTAKASLTN
-858 LAAEVSAAET
+858 EVAAAQA
-868 LLAGTD
+868 LLTGED

-879 AAIDKLQ
+879 AALDKLQ
-886 KAIDDVNEGKTTCKQ
+886 KAIDDVKEGKAVCQK
-901 FNDFIEDFM
+901 FAEFIEDYM
-910 QFAQNLE
+910 QFAQSIDNQE
-917 NNGVDA
+917 
-923 TKALELGATIL
+923 ALELGATISGY
-934 ENLNAC
+934 LNAC
-940 AYDAEDI
+940 AYDADDI

-956 MRLKIQLPAD
+956 MRLKVQLPAD
-966 YAQGSAKGTD
+966 YAQGSAEGVD

-984 GFSKIKDGVETN
+984 GFSMLKDGVETN
-996 SNDGWLGTAGS
+996 SNEGWQGTAGS
-1007 FGPSEQMSNLCLEFY
+1007 FGPSDQMSNLCLEFY
-1022 NKEFDMYQDLTSVGS
+1022 NKVFDMYQDLAGVGS
-1037 VVLPKG
+1037 VVLPHG
-1043 YYSLQVNAFNRP
+1043 YYALRVSAFNRP

-1096 SDAKTCFNEGRY
+1096 SSAKAYFDEGRY
-1108 LNTLKF
+1108 VNTLKF

>member
-31 KPEPATTQSWVLS
+31 KPEPTATQSWVLS

-340 SWAAVSYNDYKANS
+340 SWADVSYKDWQNKTA
-354 VIPAKVYAKSGA
+354 VAAKVYAKSGA
-366 DSLNTAIFNAWAFAQ
+366 DSLNTALFNAWEFAVE
-381 TGDIDALKAKGGW
+381 GDINNFTPNGAWKG
-394 LNSVGNEEADENG
+394 SVLGERNVANDPPL
-407 YIPNN
+407 YIPDD

-419 FSQDAN
+419 FSLDAN

-455 TMFDNFTLSYFGN
+455 TLFDNFTLSYFG
-468 TPAAFQMALEKGM
+468 TAPEAYQMALEKGM

-520 VADATDSIAKNTK
+520 VADANDSIAKNTK

-539 AKRDEAYGMSVN
+539 TKRDEAYALSVN
-551 ADYKIYDHA
+551 ADYSIYDHA
-560 WYIGDYLEAGTDE
+560 WYIGDYLMAGTDE
-573 NDEQL
+573 NDEQVL
-578 IPMGVNDYLKAEAKT
+578 PMGVNEYLEAKAKT
-593 GDYDLSN
+593 GNFDLSN
-600 KQLEDIIATL
+600 KQIEDIIATL

-624 LKPGTDVTKFL
+624 LKPGTDVTRFL
-635 VNPGFEDGSKGW
+635 TNPGFEDGKNGW

-657 VHGGNDVNHCY
+657 VLGGNDDNHCF

-692 EVNGYVRYL
+692 EVNGFVRYL
-701 DGGEDKKNN
+701 DGDDAISKASEAPED
-710 PAINNREQS
+710 PR
-719 YELFE
+719 
-724 AGVPIYLYMNDSKT
+724 IYLYMNDSKT
-738 GLVNWFSYP
+738 NLVNMMTCPLP
-747 KPKAFYDEVKDATY
+747 KTFYDAVKGATY
-761 LYENDENAYPDNMI
+761 LTQNEENCFPNNMI
-775 AASAAFADGGYLQET
+775 AASAAFAAGSYLQET
-790 ICMVAEPNT
+790 VCMVAEPNT

-834 QLEDMLTEAKK
+834 QLEDMLAEAKK
-845 YENVVTTKTAKAN
+845 NESVVTTKTAKTALTN
-858 LAAEVSAAET
+858 EIAAAET

-923 TKALELGATIL
+923 TEALQLGATVL

-966 YAQGSAKGTD
+966 YAQGSAQGTD

-984 GFSKIKDGVETN
+984 GFSKIKGGVETN

-1007 FGPSEQMSNLCLEFY
+1007 FGPSDQMSNLCLEFY
-1022 NKEFDMYQDLTSVGS
+1022 NKVFDMYQDLAGVGS
-1037 VVLPKG
+1037 VVLPHG

-1055 AESNPAYLYAVAG
+1055 SDSNPAYLYAVAG

-1073 VTTIMLQADGINTEE
+1073 VKTIMLQSEGFDAEG

-1096 SDAKTCFNEGRY
+1096 SSAKACFDEGRY

-1127 PVNVDR
+1127 PVNAGT

-1138 DDFKLFFYGNDNT
+1138 DNFKLFFYGNDNT

-1175 SVARKGLFIR
+1175 SAARKGLLIR

>member
-1 MNLKK
+1 MMNLKK

-31 KPEPATTQSWVLS
+31 KPEPTATQSWVLS

-66 SWGTQASVGI
+66 AWGTQASVGI

-121 FDSETAMFVDR
+121 FENETAMYVDHA
-132 GSQADFGWGVTPI
+132 SQADFGWGVTPI

-275 SPVDMTTSLTNPNF
+275 SPVDMTTSLTNPGF

-315 YDIYQTLKGMPNGV
+315 YDIYQTLKGLPNGV

-340 SWAAVSYNDYKANS
+340 SWAADSYKAYQANS

-381 TGDIDALKAKGGW
+381 TGDIDALKANGGW

-419 FSQDAN
+419 FSLDAN

-455 TMFDNFTLSYFGN
+455 TMFDNFTLSYFG
-468 TPAAFQMALEKGM
+468 TAPEAYQMALEKGM

-496 IDAYDAAY
+496 IDTYDVAY
-504 TATATDKATF
+504 TLTATNKATF

-520 VADATDSIAKNTK
+520 VADANDSIAKNTK

-539 AKRDEAYGMSVN
+539 AKRDEAYALSVTPEYQYYDN
-551 ADYKIYDHA
+551 AYN
-560 WYIGDYLEAGTDE
+560 IGDYLEQGTDE
-573 NDEQL
+573 NAEQL
-578 IPMGVNDYLKAEAKT
+578 IPMGVNYYLDAKAKT
-593 GDYDLSN
+593 GNFDLSN

-635 VNPGFEDGSKGW
+635 VNPGFEDGTKGW
-647 TVVNNGGGNV
+647 TVVSKGGGNV
-657 VHGGNDVNHCY
+657 VLGGNDDNHCF

-692 EVNGYVRYL
+692 EVNGFVRYK
-701 DGGEDKKNN
+701 DGDEAISKANEAPED
-710 PAINNREQS
+710 PR
-719 YELFE
+719 
-724 AGVPIYLYMNDSKT
+724 IYLYMNDSKT
-738 GLVNWFSYP
+738 NLVNMMTCPLP
-747 KPKAFYDEVKDATY
+747 KTFYDAVKDASY
-761 LYENDENAYPDNMI
+761 LTQNDENCFPNNMI
-775 AASAAFADGGYLQET
+775 AASAAFAAGNYLQET
-790 ICMVAEPNT
+790 VCMVAEAGT

-807 TPEAKFWPIFDNFK
+807 TPEASFWPIFDNFK

-834 QLEDMLTEAKK
+834 QLEDMLAEAKK
-845 YENVVTTKTAKAN
+845 NESVVTTKTAKTALTN
-858 LAAEVSAAET
+858 EIAAAEA

-886 KAIDDVNEGKTTCKQ
+886 KAINDVTDGKAVCEK
-901 FNDFIEDFM
+901 FAEFIEDYM
-910 QFAQNLE
+910 QFAQSI
-917 NNGVDA
+917 DA
-923 TKALELGATIL
+923 IGAQELGATIL

-966 YAQGSAKGTD
+966 YAQGSAQGAD
-976 LTPFIQTP
+976 LTAFIQTP
-984 GFSKIKDGVETN
+984 DFSMIKDGVETN
-996 SNDGWLGTAGS
+996 SNEGWLGTAGS
-1007 FGPSEQMSNLCLEFY
+1007 FGPSDQMSNLCLEFY
-1022 NKEFDMYQDLTSVGS
+1022 NKVFDMYQDLAGVGS
-1037 VVLPKG
+1037 VVLPHG

-1055 AESNPAYLYAVAG
+1055 SDSNPAYLYAVAG

-1073 VTTIMLQADGINTEE
+1073 VKTIMLQSEGFDAEG

-1096 SDAKTCFNEGRY
+1096 SSAKACFDEGRY

-1127 PVNVDR
+1127 PVNAGT

-1138 DDFKLFFYGNDNT
+1138 DNFRLFFYGNDNT

-1175 SVARKGLFIR
+1175 SAARKGLFIR

>member
-20 ANAELVNGVRQ
+20 ANAELVNGIRQ
-31 KPEPATTQSWVLS
+31 RPNVAKAEKFQADVTY
-44 SDTTQNFYLY
+44 YLFNTKARLFFAGANDWNTRASVADHGY
-54 NPGAKAFFTEGN
+54 KVKFVVDQMETFPGAYEFTDSVETKKAWLSTFSTADGLAIWVDNATETYRFWDVVEQPDGAYRISN
-66 SWGTQASVGI
+66 NHLVSES
-76 QGLKVAFTVPTAAD
+76 AD
-90 VPGTVALED
+90 GKANAE
-99 LPQGVYLLNDF
+99 GKYLGWR
-110 SVKKGSWKLVF
+110 GSDADTRLY
-121 FDSETAMFVDR
+121 FVDPAAE
-132 GSQADFGWGVTPI
+132 GAGVDWAFVTEEAYNAWVEAWTPMKDQFNAAAGLLTWI
-145 EGTNNFRIHASATSE
+145 KTAEEKSIDVSDEKAIYANEDATVEALNAAVEAIQTKIKNQLATS
-160 ISPTYNLDS
+160 
-169 YSGKFVGLDVTS
+169 
-181 NASNTA
+181 
-187 LNPFLEEGEG
+187 
-197 HYIDWTFVT
+197 
-206 SDVYE
+206 
-211 AYLQAIEIYNKAQI
+211 
-225 LKAIL
+225 
-230 DDAKARGVNVSA
+230 
-242 QEAVYQNEAATM
+242 
-254 EELDAAIDAAKA
+254 
-266 AIVLNATVD
+266 ATVD
-275 SPVDMTTSLTNPNF
+275 NPSDMTASYVNNPGF
-289 ADGKKTGWNGDD
+289 ADGKKTGWSGDD
-301 PAFGEGAAEFYQKN
+301 PAFGEGAAEYYQKN
-315 YDIYQTLKGMPNGV
+315 FELYQTLKDIPNGV
-329 YGVSV
+329 YGVGV
-334 QAFYRT
+334 QGFYRT
-340 SWAAVSYNDYKANS
+340 STSGSSYGEWQNKIDVA
-354 VIPAKVYAKSGA
+354 AKVYAKSGA
-366 DSLNTAIFNAWAFAQ
+366 DSLNTAMCYAWDFAQ
-381 TGDIDALKAKGGW
+381 TGDLEVLKADGKNWKNANGE
-394 LNSVGNEEADENG
+394 VAVDERG
-407 YIPNN
+407 YIPDN

-419 FSQDAN
+419 FAASPD
-425 NYKQTA
+425 NYKKMA

-438 ELTVG
+438 ELTIG
-443 LKKSDDNPGGNW
+443 LKKKDNVPGGSW
-455 TMFDNFTLSYFGN
+455 TIFDNFTLSYFG
-468 TPAAFQMALEKGM
+468 TAPEAYQMALEKGV

-496 IDAYDAAY
+496 IDTYDVAY
-504 TATATDKATF
+504 TLTASDKATF

-520 VADATDSIAKNTK
+520 VADANDSIAKNTK

-573 NDEQL
+573 NDEQVL
-578 IPMGVNDYLKAEAKT
+578 PMGVNEYLEAKAKT
-593 GDYDLSN
+593 GNFDLSN
-600 KQLEDIIATL
+600 KQIEDIIATL

-635 VNPGFEDGSKGW
+635 TNPDFEDGKNGW

-657 VHGGNDVNHCY
+657 AHGGNDDNHCF

-692 EVNGYVRYL
+692 EVNGFVRYL
-701 DGGEDKKNN
+701 DGDDAISKASEAPED
-710 PAINNREQS
+710 P
-719 YELFE
+719 
-724 AGVPIYLYMNDSKT
+724 GIYLYMNDSKT
-738 GLVNWFSYP
+738 NLVNMMTCPLP
-747 KPKAFYDEVKDATY
+747 KTFYDAVKGATY
-761 LYENDENAYPDNMI
+761 LTQNEENCFPNNMT
-775 AASAAFADGGYLQET
+775 AASAAFAAGNYLQET
-790 ICMVAEPNT
+790 VCMVAEPNT
-799 VTRIGVKG
+799 VTRLGVKG

-834 QLEDMLTEAKK
+834 QLEDMLAEAKK
-845 YENVVTTKTAKAN
+845 NESVVTTKTAKTALTN
-858 LAAEVSAAET
+858 EIAAAEA
-868 LLAGTD
+868 LLAGEN

-886 KAIDDVNEGKTTCKQ
+886 KAINDVTDGKAVCEK
-901 FNDFIEDFM
+901 FAEFIEDYM
-910 QFAQNLE
+910 QFAQSI
-917 NNGVDA
+917 DA

-966 YAQGSAKGTD
+966 YAQGSAQGAD
-976 LTPFIQTP
+976 LTAFIQTP
-984 GFSKIKDGVETN
+984 DFSMIKDGVETN
-996 SNDGWLGTAGS
+996 SNEGWLGTAGS
-1007 FGPSEQMSNLCLEFY
+1007 FGPSDQMSNLCLEFY
-1022 NKEFDMYQDLTSVGS
+1022 NKVFDMYQDLAGVGS
-1037 VVLPKG
+1037 VVLPHG

-1055 AESNPAYLYAVAG
+1055 SDSNPAYLYAVAG

-1073 VTTIMLQADGINTEE
+1073 VKTIMLQSEGFDAEG
-1088 GESAPNNV
+1088 GESAPNTV
-1096 SDAKTCFNEGRY
+1096 SSAKEYFNEGRY
-1108 LNTLKF
+1108 VNTLKF

-1138 DDFKLFFYGNDNT
+1138 DDFKLLFYGNDNT

>member
-1 MNLKK
+1 MMNLKK

-31 KPEPATTQSWVLS
+31 RPNVAKTEQFQVDVTY
-44 SDTTQNFYLY
+44 YLFNTKARLFFAGANDWNTRASVADHGY
-54 NPGAKAFFTEGN
+54 KVKFVVDNMETFPGALEFTDSVETQKAWKSTFSTADGLAIWVDNATETYRFWDVVEQPDGAYRISN
-66 SWGTQASVGI
+66 NHLVSES
-76 QGLKVAFTVPTAAD
+76 AD
-90 VPGTVALED
+90 GKANAEGKFL
-99 LPQGVYLLNDF
+99 GWR
-110 SVKKGSWKLVF
+110 GSDADTRLY
-121 FDSETAMFVDR
+121 FVDPAAE
-132 GSQADFGWGVTPI
+132 GAGVDWAFVTEENYNAWVEAWTPMKDQFNAAAGLLTWI
-145 EGTNNFRIHASATSE
+145 KTAEEKSIDVSDEKAIYANEDATVEALNAAVEAIQTKIKNQLATS
-160 ISPTYNLDS
+160 
-169 YSGKFVGLDVTS
+169 
-181 NASNTA
+181 
-187 LNPFLEEGEG
+187 
-197 HYIDWTFVT
+197 
-206 SDVYE
+206 
-211 AYLQAIEIYNKAQI
+211 
-225 LKAIL
+225 
-230 DDAKARGVNVSA
+230 
-242 QEAVYQNEAATM
+242 
-254 EELDAAIDAAKA
+254 
-266 AIVLNATVD
+266 ATVD
-275 SPVDMTTSLTNPNF
+275 NPADMTASYVNNPGF
-289 ADGKKTGWNGDD
+289 ADGKKTGWTGDD
-301 PAFGEGAAEFYQKN
+301 PAFGEGAAEYYQKN
-315 YDIYQTLKGMPNGV
+315 FELYQTLKDIPNGV
-329 YGVSV
+329 YGVGV
-334 QAFYRT
+334 QGFYRT
-340 SWAAVSYNDYKANS
+340 STSGSSYGEWQNKIDVA
-354 VIPAKVYAKSGA
+354 AKVYAKSGA
-366 DSLNTAIFNAWAFAQ
+366 DSLNTAMCYAWDFAQ
-381 TGDIDALKAKGGW
+381 TGDLEVLKADGKNWKNANGE
-394 LNSVGNEEADENG
+394 VAVDERG
-407 YIPNN
+407 YIPDN

-419 FSQDAN
+419 FAASPD
-425 NYKQTA
+425 NYKKMA

-438 ELTVG
+438 ELTIG
-443 LKKSDDNPGGNW
+443 LKKKDNVPGGSW
-455 TMFDNFTLSYFGN
+455 TIFDNFTLSYFG
-468 TPAAFQMALEKGM
+468 TAPEAYQMALEKGV

-496 IDAYDAAY
+496 IDTYDVAY
-504 TATATDKATF
+504 TLTATDKATF

-520 VADATDSIAKNTK
+520 VADANDSIAKNTK

-539 AKRDEAYGMSVN
+539 TKRDEAYALSVTPEYQYYDN
-551 ADYKIYDHA
+551 AYN
-560 WYIGDYLEAGTDE
+560 IGDYLEQGTDE
-573 NDEQL
+573 NAEQL
-578 IPMGVNDYLKAEAKT
+578 IPMGVNYYLDAKAKT
-593 GDYDLSN
+593 GNFDLSN
-600 KQLEDIIATL
+600 KQLEEMIATL

-624 LKPGTDVTKFL
+624 LKPGTDVTRFL
-635 VNPGFEDGSKGW
+635 TNPDFEDGKNGW

-657 VHGGNDVNHCY
+657 QHGGNNDNHCF

-680 EVSNL
+680 EVNNL

-701 DGGEDKKNN
+701 DGQD
-710 PAINNREQS
+710 AINHAN
-719 YELFE
+719 E
-724 AGVPIYLYMNDSKT
+724 APAEVPIYVYMNDSKT
-738 GLVNWFSYP
+738 NLVSWLSYP
-747 KPKAFYDEVKDATY
+747 KPESFYKYDATAGTGVNGATY
-761 LYENDENAYPDNMI
+761 LKQNEENCFPDNMT

-834 QLEDMLTEAKK
+834 QLEDMLAEAKK
-845 YENVVTTKTAKAN
+845 NESVVTTKTAKTALTN
-858 LAAEVSAAET
+858 EIAAAEA
-868 LLAGTD
+868 LLAGED

-879 AAIDKLQ
+879 EAIDKLQ
-886 KAIDDVNEGKTTCKQ
+886 KAINDVTDGKAVCEK
-901 FNDFIEDFM
+901 FAEFIEDYM
-910 QFAQNLE
+910 QFAQSI
-917 NNGVDA
+917 DA
-923 TKALELGATIL
+923 TEALQLGGTIL

-984 GFSKIKDGVETN
+984 GFSMIKDGVETN
-996 SNDGWLGTAGS
+996 SNEGWLGTAGS
-1007 FGPSEQMSNLCLEFY
+1007 FGPSDQMSNLCLEFY
-1022 NKEFDMYQDLTSVGS
+1022 NKVFDMYQDLAGVGS
-1037 VVLPKG
+1037 VVLPHG

-1055 AESNPAYLYAVAG
+1055 SDSNPAYLYAVAG

-1073 VTTIMLQADGINTEE
+1073 VKTIMLQSEGFDAEG

-1096 SDAKTCFNEGRY
+1096 SSAKACFDEGRY

-1127 PVNVDR
+1127 PVNAGT

-1138 DDFKLFFYGNDNT
+1138 DNFRLFFYGDDNT
-1151 GVETVINIGKPAK
+1151 GVETVMNIGKPAK

>member
-6 LFVVGSVLV
+6 LFVVGSMLV
-15 MAWTT
+15 VAWTT

-31 KPEPATTQSWVLS
+31 KPEPATTAWAVG
-44 SDTTQNFYLY
+44 TQEAPYYLY
-54 NPGAKAFFTEGN
+54 NTTAKLFFTQGN
-66 SWGTQASVGI
+66 TWGTRGCVGPASTAVKVYFSETSEGTQLYYLNNYI
-76 QGLKVAFTVPTAAD
+76 QTANDKLEWKMACGEAGADAIYTDQGSGWGRPQWEIVPQTGNVFRIKTSSPLVVEDEIARYMGRDEAVAQDFYNSGNHGTLVDGEKRFPVSVELTEAEGHHIDWAIVSAAD
-90 VPGTVALED
+90 YEVVAAAMVVFDKAEE
-99 LPQGVYLLNDF
+99 LL
-110 SVKKGSWKLVF
+110 
-121 FDSETAMFVDR
+121 TA
-132 GSQADFGWGVTPI
+132 I
-145 EGTNNFRIHASATSE
+145 KSAEELNIDMTSE
-160 ISPTYNLDS
+160 R
-169 YSGKFVGLDVTS
+169 
-181 NASNTA
+181 
-187 LNPFLEEGEG
+187 
-197 HYIDWTFVT
+197 
-206 SDVYE
+206 
-211 AYLQAIEIYNKAQI
+211 AIYT
-225 LKAIL
+225 
-230 DDAKARGVNVSA
+230 
-242 QEAVYQNEAATM
+242 NEASTVEAM
-254 EELDAAIDAAKA
+254 DAAIEGIQTK
-266 AIVLNATVD
+266 IKNAQAGTA
-275 SPVDMTTSLTNPNF
+275 SLEKPADMTASLTNNGF
-289 ADGKKTGWNGDD
+289 ANSKTGWNGTD

-340 SWAAVSYNDYKANS
+340 SWAADSYKAYQANS
-354 VIPAKVYAKSGA
+354 VIPAKVYAKSGV

-381 TGDIDALKAKGGW
+381 TGDLDALKANGGW
-394 LNSVGNEEADENG
+394 LNSVGKEEADENG

-419 FSQDAN
+419 FSLN
-425 NYKQTA
+425 PENYKQTA

-455 TMFDNFTLSYFGN
+455 TMFDNFTLSYFG
-468 TPAAFQMALEKGM
+468 TAPEAYQMALEKGV
-481 PAKTEYSTANVSKQY
+481 PAKTEYSTAKVSEQY
-496 IDAYDAAY
+496 IGAYNEAY
-504 TATATDKATF
+504 TKTASDKATF

-520 VADATDSIAKNTK
+520 VADANDSIAKNTK

-551 ADYKIYDHA
+551 ADYSIYDHA
-560 WYIGDYLEAGTDE
+560 WYIGDYLESGTDE

-578 IPMGVNDYLKAEAKT
+578 IPMGVNYYLDAKAKT

-600 KQLEDIIATL
+600 KQLEDIIAKL

-624 LKPGTDVTKFL
+624 LKPGTDVTRFL
-635 VNPGFEDGSKGW
+635 TNPDFEDGKNGW

-657 VHGGNDVNHCY
+657 QHGGNDANHCY

-701 DGGEDKKNN
+701 DGQDAIDHANEA
-710 PAINNREQS
+710 PAE
-719 YELFE
+719 
-724 AGVPIYLYMNDSKT
+724 VPIYVYMNDSKT
-738 GLVNWFSYP
+738 NLVSWLSYP
-747 KPKAFYDEVKDATY
+747 KPESFYKYDATAGTGVNGATY
-761 LYENDENAYPDNMI
+761 LKQNEENCFPDNMT
-775 AASAAFADGGYLQET
+775 AASAAFADGGYLQAT
-790 ICMVAEPNT
+790 VCMVAEPNT

-828 VDIVKP
+828 AEIVKP
-834 QLEDMLTEAKK
+834 QLEEKIAEAQT
-845 YENVVTTKTAKAN
+845 YDGEVTTKTAKASLTN
-858 LAAEVSAAET
+858 EVAAAQA
-868 LLAGTD
+868 LLTGED

-879 AAIDKLQ
+879 AALDKLQ
-886 KAIDDVNEGKTTCKQ
+886 KAIDDVKDGKAVCQK
-901 FNDFIEDFM
+901 FAEFIEDFM
-910 QFAQNLE
+910 QFANTIDNQE
-917 NNGVDA
+917 
-923 TKALELGATIL
+923 ALQLGATIS

-956 MRLKIQLPAD
+956 MRLKVQLPAD
-966 YAQGSAKGTD
+966 YAQGSAEGKD
-976 LTPFIQTP
+976 LTAFIQTP

-996 SNDGWLGTAGS
+996 SNEGWLGTAGS
-1007 FGPSEQMSNLCLEFY
+1007 FGPSDQMSNLCLEFY

-1055 AESNPAYLYAVAG
+1055 TESNPAYLYAVAG
-1068 KDTLD
+1068 NDTLD
-1073 VTTIMLQADGINTEE
+1073 VTTIMLQTDGIDAEA

-1096 SDAKTCFNEGRY
+1096 SSAKELFNEGRY
-1108 LNTLKF
+1108 VNTLKF
-1114 KFEGDTLR
+1114 QFEGDTLR

-1127 PVNVDR
+1127 PVNAGT

-1151 GVETVINIGKPAK
+1151 GVETVMNIGKPAK

-1175 SVARKGLFIR
+1175 SAAGKGLFIR
-1185 KTTMDNGTV
+1185 KTTMDNGAV

>member
-1 MNLKK
+1 MMNLKK

-15 MAWTT
+15 IAWTT

-31 KPEPATTQSWVLS
+31 KPEPATTAWSVG
-44 SDTTQNFYLY
+44 TQDAPYYLY
-54 NPGAKAFFTEGN
+54 NTSAKLFFTQGN
-66 SWGTQASVGI
+66 TWGTRGCVGPAASAV
-76 QGLKVAFTVPTAAD
+76 KVYF
-90 VPGTVALED
+90 
-99 LPQGVYLLNDF
+99 
-110 SVKKGSWKLVF
+110 
-121 FDSETAMFVDR
+121 SETSEGTQLYYLNNYIQTAKDKFEWKMACGEAGADAIYTDQ
-132 GSQADFGWGVTPI
+132 GSGWGRPQWEIVPQTGNI
-145 EGTNNFRIHASATSE
+145 FRIKTSSPIVVEDE
-160 ISPTYNLDS
+160 IARYMGRDEAVAQDFYNTGNHGTLVDGEKRFPVS
-169 YSGKFVGLDVTS
+169 VELT
-181 NASNTA
+181 
-187 LNPFLEEGEG
+187 EGEG
-197 HYIDWTFVT
+197 HHIDW
-206 SDVYE
+206 
-211 AYLQAIEIYNKAQI
+211 AI
-225 LKAIL
+225 
-230 DDAKARGVNVSA
+230 VSA
-242 QEAVYQNEAATM
+242 ADYEVVAAAMVVFDKAEELLTAIKSAEELNIDMTSERAIYTNEASTVEDM
-254 EELDAAIDAAKA
+254 DAAIEGIQTK
-266 AIVLNATVD
+266 IKNAQAGTA
-275 SPVDMTTSLTNPNF
+275 SLEKPADMTASLVNPGF
-289 ADGKKTGWNGDD
+289 ANSKTGWNGTD
-301 PAFGEGAAEFYQKN
+301 PAFGEGAAEFYEKSF
-315 YDIYQTLKGMPNGV
+315 DFYQTLKDMPNGV

-334 QAFYRT
+334 QAFHRT
-340 SWAAVSYNDYKANS
+340 SWSNVSYEDWQKNS
-354 VIPAKVYAKSGA
+354 DIPAKVYAKSGT
-366 DSLNTAIFNAWAFAQ
+366 DSLNTALLNPWELAQ
-381 TGDIDALKAKGGW
+381 TGDLDDLKKNGSW
-394 LNSVGNEEADENG
+394 KNSAGEEVADENG

-419 FSQDAN
+419 FSLN
-425 NYKQTA
+425 PENYKKTA

-438 ELTVG
+438 ELTFG
-443 LKKSDDNPGGNW
+443 LKKTDKGPGGNW
-455 TMFDNFTLSYFGN
+455 TMFDNFTLSYFG
-468 TPAAFQMALEKGM
+468 TAPEAYQMALEKGM

-496 IDAYDAAY
+496 IDTYDVAY
-504 TATATDKATF
+504 TLTATNKATF

-520 VADATDSIAKNTK
+520 VADANDSIAKNTK

-539 AKRDEAYGMSVN
+539 AKRDEAYALSVN
-551 ADYKIYDHA
+551 ADYSIYDNA
-560 WYIGDYLEAGTDE
+560 YNIGDYLMSGMDE
-573 NDEQL
+573 NGEQL

-593 GDYDLSN
+593 GNFDLSN
-600 KQLEDIIATL
+600 KQIEDIIATL

-624 LKPGTDVTKFL
+624 LKPGTDVTRFL
-635 VNPGFEDGSKGW
+635 TNPDFEDGKNGW

-657 VHGGNDVNHCY
+657 QHGGNNDNHCF

-680 EVSNL
+680 EVNNL

-701 DGGEDKKNN
+701 DGQDAISKASEA
-710 PAINNREQS
+710 PAE
-719 YELFE
+719 
-724 AGVPIYLYMNDSKT
+724 VPIYVYMNDSKT
-738 GLVNWFSYP
+738 NLVSWLSYP
-747 KPKAFYDEVKDATY
+747 KPESFYKYDETAGTGVKGANY
-761 LYENDENAYPDNMI
+761 LSQNEENCFPDNMT

-834 QLEDMLTEAKK
+834 QLEDMLAEAKK
-845 YENVVTTKTAKAN
+845 NESVVTTKTAKTALTN
-858 LAAEVSAAET
+858 EIAAAEA
-868 LLAGTD
+868 LLAGEN

-879 AAIDKLQ
+879 EAIDKLQ
-886 KAIDDVNEGKTTCKQ
+886 KAINDVTDGKSVCEK
-901 FNDFIEDFM
+901 FAEFIEDYM
-910 QFAQNLE
+910 QFAQSI
-917 NNGVDA
+917 DA
-923 TKALELGATIL
+923 TEALQLGATIL

-1073 VTTIMLQADGINTEE
+1073 VKTIMLQSEGFDAEG